1 MNLNKNISS
10 KHLLTDKGKQQVFC
24 TEQIPFGVWSC
35 NTDGDIQYLSPS
47 FLELL
52 EIDWESASHCG
63 WLEHIEKRCGKK
75 LLEKWHHCISQE
87 IPWEAELALKDR
99 DGTVHTIISKG
110 MPVHDEDGRTIR
122 WDGINLDITD
132 SRDPDHEMKELKW
145 LLTHKHQSFLTH
157 SVPFQTY
164 GDLSTLNKQGEILE
178 SVGKEMLVDIA
189 GDFLELL
196 DTCSA
201 IFEKNGSYAL
211 RITCSPWCR
220 LLDQTSREN
229 CNCSSNES
237 AVSCQQW
244 LCHRSCWDVA
254 QKCISSGQ
262 ATESWCAGGIRLFSI
277 PVRAGT
283 EIIGAVVVGLGNPPS
298 NPQQIR
304 KIAEEYKI
312 DYEDLL
318 RVSNN
323 YHPRPAFIVDFSRNR
338 LFFSARMIGTIV
350 ERKRAEA
357 AFHKAYA
364 EVERR
369 VESRT
374 AALSRSY
381 ELLREETRERMRAE
395 QELFQKHAALES
407 VYSIATIVSRN
418 FEELHDRVI
427 EAISSILQI
436 PFVALG
442 IIKQGELRRISQI
455 YRGKL
460 CRIENISPVDHP
472 CGIVIKEKNP
482 CQFSGDLNLLFPEP
496 MNGFVG
502 MKSYIGI
509 PILSNEGELLGAI
522 CAMDLDSRVFT
533 EYEFHQV
540 EIFSRYIARE
550 IEQRQLQKQLSANQ
564 EMRMLGL
571 LTSGVA
577 HEVRNPLNGILAITE
592 ALNADLGGNPEY
604 SDYINHIRNQVTRL
618 SDLMRDLLD
627 LGRPVE
633 KTNLQPSSVTGLISK
648 ALLSWSA
655 SSKHKHRKV
664 IQKFF
669 PGAENCIIS
678 ADRGKMQQVF
688 INLLENACEHS
699 RKTSEVTISVEENQ
713 DRCSVMIRIIDQG
726 DGIKEEYLDHLFEPF
741 FTTRKGGTGLGLGI
755 VKRIIESHGG
765 RIRLHNNTPL
775 PGCTAEICLQQMDSG
790 VLVDDDTSYIR
801 FENI

>member
-1 MNLNKNISS
+1 MC
-10 KHLLTDKGKQQVFC
+10 C

-35 NTDGDIQYLSPS
+35 DTKGDIQYLSPS

-52 EIDWESASHCG
+52 GIDWESASHCG
-63 WLEHIEKRCGKK
+63 WLKHIEKKYGYE
-75 LLEKWHHCISQE
+75 LVEKWHHCISQGL
-87 IPWEAELALKDR
+87 PWETEFTLRDR
-99 DGTVHTIISKG
+99 DGSARTIISKG
-110 MPVHDEDGRTIR
+110 LPVHDRNGKTIR

-132 SRDPDHEMKELKW
+132 SKHSDHEMKDLKW
-145 LLTHKHQSFLTH
+145 LLTHKHKYNLSH

-164 GDLSTLNKQGEILE
+164 GDLSALNKKGEILK
-178 SVGKEMLVDIA
+178 SVGKEMLIDIA

-196 DTCSA
+196 DTCA
-201 IFEKNGSYAL
+201 AVFEKNGSYAL

-229 CNCSSNES
+229 CKCSSNET
-237 AVSCQQW
+237 AVSCEQW
-244 LCHRSCWDVA
+244 LCHQSCWNVA

-262 ATESWCAGGIRLFSI
+262 ATEEGCAGGIRLFSI

-283 EIIGAVVVGLGNPPS
+283 EIIGAVMVGLGNPTS
-298 NPQQIR
+298 NPQQIK
-304 KIAEEYKI
+304 KIAEKYRV
-312 DYEDLL
+312 DYTELL
-318 RVSNN
+318 AISTS
-323 YHPRPAFIVDFSRNR
+323 YHPRPAFIVDFSKNR
-338 LFFSARMIGTIV
+338 LFFSVRMIGTIV

-407 VYSIATIVSRN
+407 VYSIATIVSKK

-436 PFVALG
+436 SFVALG
-442 IIKQGELRRISQI
+442 ITKEGELSRVSQI

-460 CRIENISPVDHP
+460 CSVENISPLDHP
-472 CGIVIKEKNP
+472 CGIVTREKKP
-482 CQFSGDLNLLFPEP
+482 CQFSGDLNLLFPEQ
-496 MNGFVG
+496 MNDFVG

-550 IEQRQLQKQLSANQ
+550 IEQRKLQKQLSANQ

-604 SDYINHIRNQVTRL
+604 SDYINHIRNQVSRL

-655 SSKHKHRKV
+655 SSKHKKRRIV
-664 IQKFF
+664 QKFF

-678 ADRGKMQQVF
+678 ADRVKMQQVF

-699 RKTSEVTISVEENQ
+699 PQNSEITINVEENQ
-713 DRCSVMIRIIDQG
+713 DSSSVWIKISDLG
-726 DGIKEEYLDHLFEPF
+726 DGIKAEFLDHLFEPF

-765 RIRLHNNTPL
+765 RIRLYNNTPP
-775 PGCTAEICLQQMDSG
+775 PGCTAEICLQRMNSG
-790 VLVDDDTSYIR
+790 VLVDDDTSYIQ
-801 FENI
+801 IVSI